1 MTQEQILEYAKC
13 VTDPIYFLNNYG
25 FVFDLEKQR
34 VGKLSLYPY
43 QVPIIQD
50 FEEFR
55 NNIILKSRQQGLSV
69 VTAGY
74 VAWKLIFG
82 TDERILIVANDRK
95 GAIRFA
101 DSVRIFL
108 DNTPEWMLPSSR
120 LIDNQQELKLSN
132 GCQMKTTA
140 SSPQAG
146 RGESLTLLILD
157 ETAFIEHA
165 DSIWLGAGMALAVT
179 GGKCIMISTPFGTGN
194 LYHRT
199 WVAADKKENDFNAIR
214 VHWSTH
220 PVLAKGLEWRPDEFG
235 VPRPWSPWYET
246 ECKRFEYDN
255 VKISQELDLSFEGS
269 RNLVIDNS
277 IIERFRHKLVNNID
291 CYFDFN
297 NPGNKFVDYETSFYV
312 WKKPIENHNYIV
324 AADVARGD
332 GSDYSTIQV
341 IDAVTLEQV
350 AEYQGKVMPDQF
362 ARIIQQISIAYNM
375 AYVAVECNSFGLV
388 TSLDLKNELQYPSDK
403 IFHSKSA
410 VQLYNKSWK
419 VNLKK
424 DEDIPGWQTTS
435 KTRPVIISTLQKYM
449 REGEIIINSSRLL
462 NEFQTFIYGAAN
474 KNSNEVKAQHAT
486 GYHDDL
492 IFSFGIALAIRDTEY
507 QNLYWSSDSLSA
519 MIDGFRV
526 ETSSFNMSKSNIESQ
541 NKNSVSNI
549 DGSKKIDDDNDLS
562 WLLAPF
568 RG

>member
-13 VTDPIYFLNNYG
+13 VADPIYFLNNYG

-43 QVPIIQD
+43 QIPIVED
-50 FEEFR
+50 FESFR

-199 WVAADKKENDFNAIR
+199 WVSAEKKENDFNAIK

-220 PVLAKGLEWRPDEFG
+220 PVLARGLEWRPDEFG

-255 VKISQELDLSFEGS
+255 VKIAQELDLSFEGS

-277 IIERFRHKLVNNID
+277 IIERFRHKLTNNIE

-297 NPGNKFVDYETSFYV
+297 NLGNKFVDYETSFYI

-324 AADVARGD
+324 AGDVARGD

-375 AYVAVECNSFGLV
+375 AYIAVECNSFGLV
-388 TSLDLKNELQYPSDK
+388 TALALKNELQYPVDK
-403 IFHSKSA
+403 LFHSKSA

-449 REGEIIINSSRLL
+449 REGEIIINSTRLL
-462 NEFQTFIYGAAN
+462 NEFQTFIYGTAN
-474 KNSNEVKAQHAT
+474 KNSNEVKAQHAP

-492 IFSFGIALAIRDTEY
+492 IFAFGIALAIRDTEY

-526 ETSSFNMSKSNIESQ
+526 ETSSFNMNKSKIESPNPNLSNIEDIK
-541 NKNSVSNI
+541 NK
-549 DGSKKIDDDNDLS
+549 DDDNDLS